1 MRYDRQWKIQ
11 DWGWK
16 WQIFLKIWHAFVF
29 DCKTVRLYT
38 FRMEL
43 TVTKLRC
50 LVWVGYFAIR
60 GWSDSGFFWVFM
72 CCMYGPYG
80 RSWIEPGQLSSC
92 DYSNSH
98 GIILGLCRRKIMKNR
113 CTWIRDLW
121 RWDSEPSKQPA
132 QRLLESKMVAKRA
145 MLSRS
150 RNHSWRCWSS
160 NSSTGWVR
168 TCWNHIFFGA
178 YDLYK
183 YVYDETW

>member
-113 CTWIRDLW
+113 VYMDTRFVKMRFRTIQAASTAPFRKQDG
-121 RWDSEPSKQPA
+121 SKTSHAEQKQKP
-132 QRLLESKMVAKRA
+132 QLE
-145 MLSRS
+145 ML
-150 RNHSWRCWSS
+150 
-160 NSSTGWVR
+160 
-168 TCWNHIFFGA
+168 
-178 YDLYK
+178 
-183 YVYDETW
+183 E

>member
-16 WQIFLKIWHAFVF
+16 WQIFLNIWHAFVF

-43 TVTKLRC
+43 TVTKLPC

-60 GWSDSGFFWVFM
+60 GWSDSGFFSVFM

-80 RSWIEPGQLSSC
+80 RSWIEPGQLNSC

-113 CTWIRDLW
+113 VYMDTRFVKMRFRTLQAASTAPFRKQDG
-121 RWDSEPSKQPA
+121 SKTSHAEQKQKP
-132 QRLLESKMVAKRA
+132 QLE
-145 MLSRS
+145 ML
-150 RNHSWRCWSS
+150 
-160 NSSTGWVR
+160 
-168 TCWNHIFFGA
+168 
-178 YDLYK
+178 
-183 YVYDETW
+183 E